1 MSSGECFKSAWRN
14 RSVTGK
20 HYNIK
25 RVVWWWRRL
34 TLLEAHFLR
43 FLPSTTLPY
52 YQALSRFFLLVV
64 CLVMQNSVNGLN
76 LSKSQCSYVWLL
88 LSFSFSVKISFGSF
102 CISAKMA
109 AGPMRPGRTR
119 CFQLVLPF
127 SSSISNILCAIS
139 YARCVI
145 DSRVSLLSS
154 LAPCFCAKERRF
166 RSTARKLISPSLRR
180 PQMDC
185 IYIVDLFLPLLP
197 LVSRVRIVD
206 EDSSIWFDYGPSGRT
221 QGKCEWYASDVRA
234 VGPTATRGIHRNISS
249 SSSSSRTWYQ
259 PIPAVGELFMGVA
272 DPSPL
277 LYRCNVAVQCRQM
290 LKVALKVNETGK
302 CILHVE
308 KEISRWNRKQLHVKF
323 RIYCVYIYIYAIA
336 EERGASLAHTHSKVE
351 LQRLRIPIVWNIQTL
366 KWQHRECNG
375 SSSSFATMRAA
386 LRCYST
392 CK

>member
-1 MSSGECFKSAWRN
+1 
-14 RSVTGK
+14 
-20 HYNIK
+20 
-25 RVVWWWRRL
+25 
-34 TLLEAHFLR
+34 
-43 FLPSTTLPY
+43 
-52 YQALSRFFLLVV
+52 
-64 CLVMQNSVNGLN
+64 
-76 LSKSQCSYVWLL
+76 
-88 LSFSFSVKISFGSF
+88 
-102 CISAKMA
+102 
-109 AGPMRPGRTR
+109 MRPGRTR

-249 SSSSSRTWYQ
+249 SSSSSSRTWYQ
-259 PIPAVGELFMGVA
+259 PIPAGRWIIHGRRGSKSATIPLQCCSAMPTDVESCAESQRDREMYTTRGE
-272 DPSPL
+272 
-277 LYRCNVAVQCRQM
+277 RNQ
-290 LKVALKVNETGK
+290 
-302 CILHVE
+302 
-308 KEISRWNRKQLHVKF
+308 
-323 RIYCVYIYIYAIA
+323 
-336 EERGASLAHTHSKVE
+336 
-351 LQRLRIPIVWNIQTL
+351 
-366 KWQHRECNG
+366 
-375 SSSSFATMRAA
+375 
-386 LRCYST
+386 
-392 CK
+392 